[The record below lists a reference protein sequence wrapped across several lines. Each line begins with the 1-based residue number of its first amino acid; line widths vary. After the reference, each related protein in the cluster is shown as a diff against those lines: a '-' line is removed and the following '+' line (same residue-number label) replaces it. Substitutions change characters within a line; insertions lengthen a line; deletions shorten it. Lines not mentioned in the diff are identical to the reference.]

1 MQAMGDDGGN
11 MEGNYIRHL
20 RQKIETNPNDPKL
33 IHTEI
38 GVGYRIA
45 EAS

>member
-1 MQAMGDDGGN
+1 
-11 MEGNYIRHL
+11 MEGSYIRHL